1 MSATPRWVTR
11 ACALACALSTLLLP
25 ATGAVAAPVATSLT
39 GASPVPFPTSTAT
52 PAATDSDTTLYVD
65 PDGSDSG
72 SGSERAPLRTIQR
85 ALDEAGPGTTI
96 RLAPGVYRERV
107 RTVRA
112 GTASAPI
119 RIVGPET
126 GKNPA
131 DRRQATLYGTS
142 RIVSI
147 DHSYIEVRGFTI
159 DGQEKLAG
167 RSWPTRSR
175 DVRAFKES
183 VRKQVADGRLIY
195 VGVSDSSRD
204 ITGVRV
210 DDMYLT
216 GAGGECV
223 RLRNNAH
230 DNVIENSTIRFCG
243 MYAKG
248 TSGDPWHNGEGV
260 YIGTSPKSTG
270 QPMHKNDQSHRN
282 IVRDNT
288 IQTFGSECFN
298 VKENAHDNV
307 FEGNLCSA
315 NLEGIDHHGS
325 NIELRG
331 HDNVVRDNVVE
342 DSANWNIKIQSDSTR
357 YDKGGNTVTDN
368 TLRGAAT
375 AALRVKSTARQGAI
389 CGNTVQAPTLSDG
402 LSATQRSQAV
412 APCR

>member
-11 ACALACALSTLLLP
+11 VCALACALSTLLLP
-25 ATGAVAAPVATSLT
+25 ATGAVAAPVATSLA
-39 GASPVPFPTSTAT
+39 GVSPAPFPTSTAA

-65 PDGSDSG
+65 PDGSDSD

-96 RLAPGVYRERV
+96 RLAPGVYRERL

-131 DRRQATLYGTS
+131 DRRQATLHGTS

-147 DHSYIEVRGFTI
+147 NHSHIELLGFTI

-183 VRKQVADGRLIY
+183 VRDQVADGRLVY
-195 VGVSDSSRD
+195 VGAADDSRD
-204 ITGVRV
+204 ITGVRI

-223 RLRNNAH
+223 RLRNNAYG
-230 DNVIENSTIRFCG
+230 NVVENSTIRFCG

-270 QPMHKNDQSHRN
+270 QPLHKNDQSNRN

-315 NLEGIDHHGS
+315 NLEGTDHHGS

-331 HDNVVRDNVVE
+331 HDNVVRDNVVD

-357 YDKGGNTVTDN
+357 YDKGGNSVTDN